1 MAGGL
6 GMGKVNLVS
15 DLIKEFGVISI
26 DAETGVRDEQDNLDV
41 ENAKGYVK
49 ESLEAFGVRK
59 I

>member
-1 MAGGL
+1 
-6 GMGKVNLVS
+6 MGKVNLVS